1 MIDFT
6 TNLKQEVEQKIHQ
19 IESGEKDILL
29 RVTAA
34 SDMLEGVFGQLK
46 EFISNYTF
54 ADEQEEIRFFKE
66 IKPGIFCHLLYYRKV
81 YNIEMNRPM
90 GSEQEQVRY
99 LDYELE
105 LLHRYNSRRL
115 DFYRYYRSG
124 ATHLDREYFLRG
136 NRNYATQY
144 LDCFYFERDP
154 VFSTVGDFRVARI
167 LANDMLR
174 RYIRD
179 ELEKIRLNQY
189 LLNQTPEIRLD
200 TPRWTAKK
208 IGLIVLL
215 HAVAAA
221 GCVDNGE
228 IPVSRLAA
236 CLEQTFDIKL
246 GNVSRAL
253 NDIRFHSNPGAFLD
267 ELKEALLRKLEEL
280 EEKNMKENLIR
291 NNEKK
296 TEKK

>member
-1 MIDFT
+1 MITFT
-6 TNLKQEVEQKIHQ
+6 TTLKQEVEQKIHQ
-19 IESGEKDILL
+19 IESGEKNILL
-29 RVTAA
+29 RATAA

-46 EFISNYTF
+46 EFISIYTF
-54 ADEQEEIRFFKE
+54 VDEQEEIRFFKE

-90 GSEQEQVRY
+90 GTEQEQIRY

-136 NRNYATQY
+136 NRKYTTQY

-179 ELEKIRLNQY
+179 ELEKIRLNEY
-189 LLNQTPEIRLD
+189 ILCQTPEIRID
-200 TPRWTAKK
+200 TPRWTETKT
-208 IGLIVLL
+208 GLLEIL
-215 HAVAAA
+215 HAWDALSCID
-221 GCVDNGE
+221 GGN
-228 IPVSRLAA
+228 ISLSRLVAYF
-236 CLEQTFDIKL
+236 EQVLDIRM

-253 NDIRFHSNPGAFLD
+253 HDMRYRRNPTEFLD
-267 ELKEALLRKLEEL
+267 RMKEALLEKMEEL
-280 EEKNMKENLIR
+280 EEKNVKDNLNRYVTRKKEN
-291 NNEKK
+291 
-296 TEKK
+296 